1 MTDAPFDVVV
11 FGATGFTGGLVTRY
25 LARKRQAGQLPD
37 GFRFA
42 IAGRDANKLRRLAES
57 VEVPVGQIV
66 ANTTDQASV
75 DSMARQA
82 RVVLTTVGPYAQLG
96 EPLVKACLSAGAD
109 YLDIT
114 GEPTFV
120 NRIRDRYDA
129 EARDAGVLV
138 INCCGFDSIP
148 ADLGALFTVLQMP
161 GTSGKS
167 VTAYVK
173 TKGQPSGGTWA
184 SIIGAFAEGPGGLS
198 RQQKATR
205 NTRGGRTKRRG
216 FHRVEHDDGWAL
228 PMPVIDPVIVK
239 RSSRRHEA
247 YGADFRYQ
255 QFLRLGSL
263 AQVGGLLGGVAGVF
277 ALSQTAMTRRWLLGR
292 RPSGDGP
299 NEEVRAKSFF
309 ELTFVG
315 TSERCRVVTRV
326 SGADPGYDETSKM
339 LAEAG
344 VLVATRKEDLRL
356 QGGVVTPAGTF
367 GELLIDQL
375 RDAGIRF
382 EVIEGPTPV

>member
-1 MTDAPFDVVV
+1 MLQCRGRAESRSPLREDKEPREER
-11 FGATGFTGGLVTRY
+11 GPPSLVHSQKVR
-25 LARKRQAGQLPD
+25 ADCR
-37 GFRFA
+37 
-42 IAGRDANKLRRLAES
+42 ANK
-57 VEVPVGQIV
+57 GH
-66 ANTTDQASV
+66 
-75 DSMARQA
+75 
-82 RVVLTTVGPYAQLG
+82 
-96 EPLVKACLSAGAD
+96 
-109 YLDIT
+109 
-114 GEPTFV
+114 
-120 NRIRDRYDA
+120 
-129 EARDAGVLV
+129 
-138 INCCGFDSIP
+138 
-148 ADLGALFTVLQMP
+148 
-161 GTSGKS
+161 
-167 VTAYVK
+167 
-173 TKGQPSGGTWA
+173 
-184 SIIGAFAEGPGGLS
+184 
-198 RQQKATR
+198 R
-205 NTRGGRTKRRG
+205 NTRGRKRRG

-228 PMPVIDPVIVK
+228 PMPVIDPAIVK

-344 VLVATRKEDLRL
+344 VLVATRKEDLL
-356 QGGVVTPAGTF
+356 K
-367 GELLIDQL
+367 
-375 RDAGIRF
+375 
-382 EVIEGPTPV
+382 EVW